1 MSVMYTWLC
10 GERHSH
16 MTPHRLEIRSV
27 EKADRGVAAAGA
39 AGVVVVE
46 VVADEELNAERSS
59 GV

>member
-1 MSVMYTWLC
+1 
-10 GERHSH
+10 